1 MLLTPWQYNA
11 RSQDKDEA
19 AHDTWR
25 SGVHLFASDSQ
36 SLLPAAPPPSKNY
49 GRWFFCSWSRDGHK
63 AFIYIACSHVLFTQP
78 ITGAQCVQWTLAR
91 GHRTLFIGSQ
101 PPHFPVRQTNQENK
115 SKEIISVMVGL
126 DVKILL
132 ASCCG
137 LFMLLRWPEESIVG
151 PHGTWFH
158 VVPRKMPAL
167 INIPIFPLLRF
178 LKSQLSPP
186 SPWLRLFFYV
196 FPRFRSAWLLCAS

>member
-1 MLLTPWQYNA
+1 MIPGARVSTSLPLTVSFTCGSSPKQ
-11 RSQDKDEA
+11 
-19 AHDTWR
+19 
-25 SGVHLFASDSQ
+25 
-36 SLLPAAPPPSKNY
+36 NY

-91 GHRTLFIGSQ
+91 WHRTLFIGSQ